1 MMRRF
6 LATLHARNMEFL
18 RDRSSLGWNVIFPVG
33 TGVRAGDDL
42 LR

>member
-18 RDRSSLGWNVIFPVG
+18 RDRSSLGWNVIFPV
-33 TGVRAGDDL
+33 VLVFAL
-42 LR
+42 SLIHI